1 MPQQAKNSTSPA
13 IEQQEE
19 GKRITK
25 NGLFFIRNFWQAILV
40 KPVESKWETFSL
52 SAEMQYRQG
61 FEGKKAAPPA
71 QYLKPLSLRTVKK
84 IRQLI

>member
-25 NGLFFIRNFWQAILV
+25 NGPLFH
-40 KPVESKWETFSL
+40 P
-52 SAEMQYRQG
+52 
-61 FEGKKAAPPA
+61 
-71 QYLKPLSLRTVKK
+71 
-84 IRQLI
+84 